1 MPAFRV
7 PRIRPETI
15 KDAYRRVVNM
25 DIRGMLLGGGPVED
39 LPEPVQKFIDDVMLP
54 TCIVLVNAIEEDW
67 QNLQAVFSEE
77 G

>member
-1 MPAFRV
+1 
-7 PRIRPETI
+7 
-15 KDAYRRVVNM
+15 
-25 DIRGMLLGGGPVED
+25 MLLGGGPVED